1 VVIQLGWLWGAFVFA
16 LTAATPGELFMG
28 LTCAALIIGL
38 YFRWRA
44 AFWIS
49 ALIMAASVGG
59 VLARI
64 IVNDQ
69 GEMGTAPPLS
79 LALGIT
85 LLMLHQI
92 SKSLAWFRFQRPRPL
107 RLGFWLLAAWACAGS
122 EFLMT
127 RLINSAR

>member
-1 VVIQLGWLWGAFVFA
+1 
-16 LTAATPGELFMG
+16 MG
-28 LTCAALIIGL
+28 LVCLVLVIGL

-79 LALGIT
+79 LALGIA

-92 SKSLAWFRFQRPRPL
+92 SKSLAWFGFQRPRPL

-122 EFLMT
+122 ELIMT
-127 RLINSAR
+127 HLLNSAR